1 MQINAIAVNSFR
13 AFLCSV
19 SVTVGLLHSIFF
31 LEVLSI
37 STKELLINE
46 EIKASQVRLVG
57 TEGEQLGIFNI
68 TEALNMAYNKGLDLV
83 EMAPGA
89 NPPVCRVM
97 DYGKYRFEREKKEKE
112 SRKKQTVIEI
122 KEIKFSCRIDK
133 HDFQTKINHAHKFL
147 QNGNKVKITITFSG
161 REMNRQSMGYELM
174 EQVAQACEE
183 FGSVDKKPSVDGRYM
198 TMFIVPKAPTSK

>member
-1 MQINAIAVNSFR
+1 
-13 AFLCSV
+13 V
-19 SVTVGLLHSIFF
+19 SVAVGDSRGIFYF

-46 EIKASQVRLVG
+46 EIKAAQVRLVG
-57 TEGEQLGIFNI
+57 TDGEQMGIFNFS
-68 TEALNMAYNKGLDLV
+68 EALSLAYNKGLDLV

-89 NPPVCRVM
+89 KPPVCRIM

-112 SRKKQTVIEI
+112 SRKKQTVVEI

-133 HDFQTKINHAHKFL
+133 HDFETKINHAHRFL
-147 QNGNKVKITITFSG
+147 QSGNKVKITITFSG

-183 FGSVDKKPSVDGRYM
+183 FGAVDKKPSVEGRYM
-198 TMFIVPKAPTSK
+198 TMFIVPKAPANNKAN

>member
-1 MQINAIAVNSFR
+1 
-13 AFLCSV
+13 V
-19 SVTVGLLHSIFF
+19 SRICYCGESSRYFYF

-46 EIKASQVRLVG
+46 EIKAVQVRLVG
-57 TEGEQLGIFNI
+57 TDGEQLGIFN
-68 TEALNMAYNKGLDLV
+68 TAEALNLAYNKGLDLV

-89 NPPVCRVM
+89 TPPVCRIM

-112 SRKKQTVIEI
+112 SRKKQTVVEI

-133 HDFQTKINHAHKFL
+133 HDFETKINHAHRFL
-147 QNGNKVKITITFSG
+147 QSGNKVKVTIIFSG

-183 FGSVDKKPSVDGRYM
+183 LGTVDKKPSVDGRFM
-198 TMFIVPKAPTSK
+198 TMFIVPKAPNSK

>member
-1 MQINAIAVNSFR
+1 M
-13 AFLCSV
+13 
-19 SVTVGLLHSIFF
+19 
-31 LEVLSI
+31 LSI

-46 EIKASQVRLVG
+46 EIKVAQVRLVG
-57 TEGEQLGIFNI
+57 TDGEQLGIFN
-68 TEALNMAYNKGLDLV
+68 TAEALNLAYNKGLDLV

-89 NPPVCRVM
+89 TPPVCRIM

-112 SRKKQTVIEI
+112 SRKKQAVVEI

-133 HDFQTKINHAHKFL
+133 HDFETKINHAHRFL
-147 QNGNKVKITITFSG
+147 QSGNKVKITIIFSG

-183 FGSVDKKPSVDGRYM
+183 LGTVDKKPSVEGRFM
-198 TMFIVPKAPTSK
+198 TMFIVPKAPTQNKANK